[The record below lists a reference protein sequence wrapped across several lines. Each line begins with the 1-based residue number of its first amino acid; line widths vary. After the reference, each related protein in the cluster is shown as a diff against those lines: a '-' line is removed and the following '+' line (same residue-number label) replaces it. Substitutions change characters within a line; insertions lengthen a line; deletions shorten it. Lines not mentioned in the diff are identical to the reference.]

1 MATRTRKKKGTKG
14 GRRAKAGASA
24 GGAPAVSTASGGS
37 GSSSTPD
44 EGATGAKTG
53 ADKGVN
59 AKDTKDAKGTKGS
72 RGGKG
77 AKGSKGNRQIVIN
90 VAAPE
95 ESRIALLED
104 GKLEAFDIEALSYV
118 QTRGNIY
125 KGKIQNVE
133 PSLQAAFVD
142 IGLSRNAYLPFD
154 EIHPEYYGY
163 EDNRKKIASLLKR
176 EQEVVVQVV
185 KEQTPLKGAYVT
197 TYLSIPGRFLVLMPG
212 NPQVGVSRKIQ
223 DERER
228 QRIKKILKG
237 FKLPEGIGLI
247 ARTVCSKAPKRQIER
262 DWGYLSRLWKSL
274 KKKIQSTK
282 APGLIYQDR
291 ELVTRFLRDYLTSDI
306 DEILVDNRDAFEKIK
321 SFLKIIA
328 PRQVKRLKLYEGD
341 EPIFAKYGV
350 EEQIDQVFR
359 PRVELPSGGY
369 LIIEPTEALV
379 SIDVNS
385 GRHIGEKDLEETAL
399 ATNLE
404 AAEEAARQLRLRD
417 LGGIVVIDFID
428 MRSAANRQA
437 VERRMRECLKK
448 DKARTEVG
456 RISRFGLLQ
465 LVRQKLKT
473 PVQAVSYVQCPHC
486 KGIGIVKSVES
497 LAVLYL
503 RKLSGLL
510 SKGTGRHGRS
520 CLVLEVTPQVAAYL
534 LNRKR
539 QDLCRLEEDYAVD
552 IIVQSKE
559 SFMPEEHSLFW
570 AKD

>member
-1 MATRTRKKKGTKG
+1 MATRTRKKKGGAKG
-14 GRRAKAGASA
+14 GRKAKAGA
-24 GGAPAVSTASGGS
+24 APAVEAASGGS
-37 GSSSTPD
+37 GSGSPPD
-44 EGATGAKTG
+44 EGAAGAKTG
-53 ADKGVN
+53 GDKGGN
-59 AKDTKDAKGTKGS
+59 AKDAKGSKGAKGTKG
-72 RGGKG
+72 
-77 AKGSKGNRQIVIN
+77 KGNRQIVIN

-104 GKLEAFDIEALSYV
+104 GKLEAFDIEALSHV

-228 QRIKKILKG
+228 QRLKKILKG

-274 KKKIQSTK
+274 KKKIQAAK

-350 EEQIDQVFR
+350 EEQIEQVFR

-428 MRSAANRQA
+428 MRSAANRHA